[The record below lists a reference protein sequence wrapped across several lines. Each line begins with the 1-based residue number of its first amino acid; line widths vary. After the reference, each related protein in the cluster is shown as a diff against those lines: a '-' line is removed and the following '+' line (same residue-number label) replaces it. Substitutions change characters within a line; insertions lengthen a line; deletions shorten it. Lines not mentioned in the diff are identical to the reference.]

1 MTDERG
7 HLRLPTPEVR
17 EQLHHMPVGY
27 TAAAGADERARL
39 RLVGN
44 GWHWGVASR
53 MLSLL
58 VVAASIGSVSAA
70 PSAGTLRCT
79 TLQWLASQRWGSTWD
94 MTPPPRARDVE
105 IDELESEEDH
115 CMAAVPQ
122 LAAPG
127 GGHSDAGAGLRVGP
141 ANGDEVATRPRAHP
155 TGGHPGD
162 RRHGRGLY

>member
-53 MLSLL
+53 LLSLL

-70 PSAGTLRCT
+70 PSK
-79 TLQWLASQRWGSTWD
+79 WF
-94 MTPPPRARDVE
+94 
-105 IDELESEEDH
+105 ELEEPRVALLTPTVRLANLREVSGRPLLRRESN
-115 CMAAVPQ
+115 AVSGHGSGS
-122 LAAPG
+122 LKFLLDFFICSRRSG
-127 GGHSDAGAGLRVGP
+127 GKSGFH
-141 ANGDEVATRPRAHP
+141 
-155 TGGHPGD
+155 
-162 RRHGRGLY
+162 